1 MVQFRKPEYLSPSAL
16 FCWRKDKEEY
26 YRRYLSE
33 NKIPRLR
40 QTEAMSVGGAFDC
53 WTKSA
58 ILARYGLLPMEDTD
72 SVNEKIEQ
80 HAEAGIMACVE
91 EYNREFAQ
99 RAGKDCYDQYSRSGF
114 LALLRVLDEARTIQT
129 ESTGRAT
136 IDGVPLLGKPD
147 LVFITKNGRTC
158 VLDWKVNGW
167 CGQSVV
173 RPKSGHINGRG
184 VDTFHEDGIGY
195 YATIKDKEWY
205 DQLAIYGLVCGE
217 ASVFGWI
224 EQLCCQSGR
233 VLEVGRHIGVV
244 DCTAIVGELK
254 ELWSVVLDPTTA
266 YSSEQIR
273 KLESQCV
280 AMSGSSDQDRWFQ
293 NMMGR

>member
-16 FCWRKDKEEY
+16 FCWRKDKDEY

-33 NKIPRLR
+33 AKIPRFR

-72 SVNEKIEQ
+72 SPVEKIAE
-80 HAEAGIMACVE
+80 HAEKGIVACVE
-91 EYNREFAQ
+91 EYNLEFAR
-99 RAGKDCYDQYSRSGF
+99 RAGKACFEQYDRQGF

-167 CGQSVV
+167 CGASVV
-173 RPKSGHINGRG
+173 RPKSGHIGGRG
-184 VDTFHEDGIGY
+184 VDLMFEDGVGY
-195 YATIKDKEWY
+195 YATVRDKEWY
-205 DQLAIYGLVCGE
+205 DQLAIYGLVTGE
-217 ASVFGWI
+217 STVMGWI
-224 EQLCCQSGR
+224 EQLCCCKGS
-233 VLEVGRHIGVV
+233 VLEIGRHIGVV
-244 DCTAIVGELK
+244 DCTSITAELK
-254 ELWSVVLDPTTA
+254 ELWAVVSDPTTA
-266 YSSEQIR
+266 YSSDQIQR
-273 KLESQCV
+273 LESQCV